1 MSSESNC
8 RAQGAARVGSHA
20 LQRRGVLLGIP
31 MLALGGCLPPP
42 PRYEDP
48 LSGLHNLPGSS
59 APIDAAFRA
68 GPTVALVLGSN
79 IERVLQQRSD
89 ADAVTKAFGPLL
101 TNTGQ
106 LADQD
111 PQYVI
116 TGAVSVLRQRYSQLQ
131 PVDDI
136 ATAAQRKFASTLV
149 LDITIGIGASTG
161 QKTTVA
167 LVAIAFDARQQPQS
181 RIDAS
186 GTTTLGYPAFTAKQK
201 EASDLAIAAFKAKV
215 DRYWS

>member
-1 MSSESNC
+1 M
-8 RAQGAARVGSHA
+8 
-20 LQRRGVLLGIP
+20 
-31 MLALGGCLPPP
+31 
-42 PRYEDP
+42 
-48 LSGLHNLPGSS
+48 
-59 APIDAAFRA
+59 
-68 GPTVALVLGSN
+68 LGSN

-89 ADAVTKAFGPLL
+89 ADAVVKAFGPL

-116 TGAVSVLRQRYSQLQ
+116 TGVIGVLRERYSRLQ

-149 LDITIGIGASTG
+149 LDITIRIGASTG

-186 GTTTLGYPAFTAKQK
+186 GTTTVGYPAFTAKQK

>member
-1 MSSESNC
+1 M
-8 RAQGAARVGSHA
+8 
-20 LQRRGVLLGIP
+20 
-31 MLALGGCLPPP
+31 
-42 PRYEDP
+42 
-48 LSGLHNLPGSS
+48 
-59 APIDAAFRA
+59 
-68 GPTVALVLGSN
+68 
-79 IERVLQQRSD
+79 
-89 ADAVTKAFGPLL
+89 
-101 TNTGQ
+101 
-106 LADQD
+106 ADQD

-116 TGAVSVLRQRYSQLQ
+116 TGVIGVLRERYSRLQ

-149 LDITIGIGASTG
+149 LDITIRIGASTG

-186 GTTTLGYPAFTAKQK
+186 GTTTLGYPAFTAKHK